1 HLMFYEWLAFI
12 SMISLLS
19 MNIYL
24 NIFGEQNIPSFMPKN
39 EQTFEKTLP
48 SSDVDEPHLRL
59 SLANDSWTST
69 TQWPMLQA
77 RKQFKDITGP
87 PILEHYAIGD
97 KECKRA
103 INDEKFASIIAKR
116 NHRLSRTVDERID
129 VSCEAVRSRGY
140 YPSHIG
146 DKFSIAY
153 VRVVYK
159 DYHLQELF
167 FNLMY
172 SPENIFCYA
181 IDRKASIKFHQQMRN
196 LSYCFPNIYLTKT
209 EYDVD
214 SAGHNMDQ
222 SFLEC
227 LQTIRHLPNWKYAI
241 LLQSLNGTN
250 DVSISRPIANRV
262 PNHTDWS
269 YKALNLFKD
278 ENENDNRI
286 FKIAKGSTAGSLSRA
301 FVEFILDKLNLT
313 TILKRFSKVHY
324 GMDEMIIP
332 SLNSDDGL
340 DAPGGFTR
348 RCINRQSSF
357 ITRYVVWGWSRL
369 PCKSGRYRH
378 SVCVFGIEDL
388 RILCN
393 SRYLF
398 ANKMLAENDYFAIS
412 CWAKI
417 LHNRTHNHDGHRH
430 IDVEFYSLLPSVRF
444 NKNRQKWRA
453 NLKAFNC

>member
-1 HLMFYEWLAFI
+1 
-12 SMISLLS
+12 
-19 MNIYL
+19 
-24 NIFGEQNIPSFMPKN
+24 MPCRGN
-39 EQTFEKTLP
+39 DEQTFEKTLP

-77 RKQFKDITGP
+77 RKQFKDITKCRLRDLEKSAVMMENEEGRWFKEGP
-87 PILEHYAIGD
+87 PILEHYAVGD

-103 INDEKFASIIAKR
+103 INDEKFASIIA
-116 NHRLSRTVDERID
+116 
-129 VSCEAVRSRGY
+129 
-140 YPSHIG
+140 
-146 DKFSIAY
+146 
-153 VRVVYK
+153 K

-241 LLQSLNGTN
+241 LLQNHDIPLKTNREVIAILQSLNGTN
-250 DVSISRPIANRV
+250 DVSISRPIANR
-262 PNHTDWS
+262 
-269 YKALNLFKD
+269 
-278 ENENDNRI
+278 NDNRI